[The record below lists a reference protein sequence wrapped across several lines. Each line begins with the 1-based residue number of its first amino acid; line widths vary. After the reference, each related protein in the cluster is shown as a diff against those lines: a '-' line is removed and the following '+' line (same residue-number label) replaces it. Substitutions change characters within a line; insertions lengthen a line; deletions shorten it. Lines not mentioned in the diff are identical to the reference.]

1 VERSGSKGAAM
12 VEVVWDLE
20 DDPKGNVQHIA
31 EHGVTPEEVEEVL
44 NDPASETARSRSSD
58 RPMTFGYTAAGR
70 PIVVV
75 WEMVEQDPLVV
86 YPITAYEPEEE

>member
-1 VERSGSKGAAM
+1 M

-20 DDPKGNVQHIA
+20 DDPKGNVQHVA
-31 EHGVTPEEVEEVL
+31 EHGVSPEEVEEVL
-44 NDPASETARSRSSD
+44 NDPASQTGRSRSSG

-70 PIVVV
+70 PLVVV
-75 WEMVEQDPLVV
+75 WEVAEQDPLVV

>member
-1 VERSGSKGAAM
+1 M

-20 DDPKGNVQHIA
+20 DDQEGNVQHIA
-31 EHGVTPEEVEEVL
+31 EHGVAPGEVL
-44 NDPASETARSRSSD
+44 NDPDSETARSPSSD
-58 RPMTFGYTAAGR
+58 RPVTFGYTAAGR

-75 WEMVEQDPLVV
+75 WEMVQQDPLMV